1 MDQPPDQVAEV
12 EDSLDRVDLGRKVAR
27 LNMVFFHLLSQKVGV
42 DIELVGVLD
51 PHPDQRPVEVGEELV
66 SRVLGEE
73 VGRDIFGF
81 GLWGILGH
89 GYIIMV
95 SFSFKDF

>member
-1 MDQPPDQVAEV
+1 
-12 EDSLDRVDLGRKVAR
+12 
-27 LNMVFFHLLSQKVGV
+27 
-42 DIELVGVLD
+42 
-51 PHPDQRPVEVGEELV
+51 
-66 SRVLGEE
+66 VLGEE
-73 VGRDIFGF
+73 VGWDVFGV